1 MKRRIGSGGL
11 EVAYEDLGAGAT
23 PLVMIHGFTGH
34 RVDFANVTDDLA
46 VGRRVLVPDLRG
58 HGETSRQGP
67 YDFPVLVEDLLRWL
81 DALEVE
87 RCHLLG
93 HSMGGMV
100 ALRFALDHPER
111 VASVIFMNTSPCRP
125 EALSRDMLERAGGLA
140 VAQGM
145 AELQKRV
152 EKAGRA
158 RAQASVGEW
167 DIEDYWS
174 HHRRRYEEM
183 DPHSYLELGLAMTD
197 QASLVPRLSELDCEA
212 LVIVGDG
219 DADFRPGADL
229 FEAHLPR
236 ATRVTIPDAGHH
248 PHREN
253 RRAWLAAVEAHLGR
267 VED

>member
-1 MKRRIGSGGL
+1 VTKRIEIGEI
-11 EVAYEDLGAGAT
+11 EVAYDDLGSAGT

-34 RVDFANVTDDLA
+34 RVDFANVTDALSA
-46 VGRRVLVPDLRG
+46 GRRVLVPDLRG
-58 HGETSRQGP
+58 HGDSGWLGP
-67 YDFPVLVEDLLRWL
+67 YGFAALVDDLRRWL

-100 ALRFALDHPER
+100 TLRFALEHPQR
-111 VASVIFMNTSPCRP
+111 VSSAIFMDTAPCRP
-125 EALSRDMLERAGGLA
+125 EALRREVLERAGELA
-140 VAQGM
+140 MAEGM
-145 AELQKRV
+145 AELQARV

-158 RAQASVGEW
+158 RSQGSAGEW
-167 DIEDYWS
+167 DVEDYWA
-174 HHRRRYEEM
+174 HHQRRYAQM
-183 DPHSYLELGLAMTD
+183 DPRSYLELGLAMTD
-197 QASLVPRLSELDCEA
+197 QTSLVPRLPELDCEA

-219 DADFRPGADL
+219 DADFLPGADL

-253 RRAWLAAVEAHLGR
+253 RRAWLEAVEDHLRRAG
-267 VED
+267 